1 MTTQYNTLRELDVRQ
16 GDVVRWRHGQEYKIF
31 GWKDGK
37 CYHFGNDGFPCS
49 VELDAAMRG
58 WSIVSRAPDMIPRA
72 QTDAMVAAALMRA
85 VDLVWKRSG
94 PTLSKE
100 VRALIDA
107 PADAALTKMLA
118 EAKAEG
124 MREAAAVKNDGR
136 YGDDWLGMT
145 AAILAAAGAIQKEG
159 GK

>member
-16 GDVVRWRHGQEYKIF
+16 GDVVRWRHGHEYKIF

-72 QTDAMVAAALMRA
+72 QADAMVAAKL
-85 VDLVWKRSG
+85 
-94 PTLSKE
+94 
-100 VRALIDA
+100 
-107 PADAALTKMLA
+107 
-118 EAKAEG
+118 
-124 MREAAAVKNDGR
+124 REAAKEAYYACGCQDNI
-136 YGDDWLGMT
+136 LI
-145 AAILAAAGAIQKEG
+145 AADAIQKETDNG
-159 GK
+159 N